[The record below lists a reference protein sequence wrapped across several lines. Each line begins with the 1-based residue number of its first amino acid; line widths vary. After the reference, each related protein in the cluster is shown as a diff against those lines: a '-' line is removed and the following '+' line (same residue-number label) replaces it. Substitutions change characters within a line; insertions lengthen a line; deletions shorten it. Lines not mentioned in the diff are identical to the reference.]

1 MNIGQSELISI
12 VFMIIVTVLGLALCY
27 VQKERK
33 LHPEEMGKPDERKY
47 LKGEL
52 VTVLGG
58 ILAVMNLSQYS
69 QIGAIIYAVVVT
81 VVYIFIQLRKK

>member
-1 MNIGQSELISI
+1 MGIGQSELISI
-12 VFMIIVTVLGLALCY
+12 VFMTIMTIMGLALCY
-27 VQKERK
+27 IQKERK
-33 LHPEEMGKPDERKY
+33 LHPEEMGDPDEKKY

-69 QIGAIIYAVVVT
+69 RIGAIVFAIVVT
-81 VVYIFIQLRKK
+81 LNYIVIQLRKK